1 MPVEFEYP
9 KKFTFS
15 QIKTKTKSDKP
26 VVRGIKNYLFRLK
39 TNYEG
44 ISINPSDGVIII
56 NKKAVPGNYIL
67 EIDCIDSV
75 SNKSNTVTK
84 HIIFVRDP
92 NVPFPGD
99 EEFSGSEDEKDN
111 IQHIDQQQNQ
121 QKIKKNTNTNKNVV
135 VNKKVKKDKKKAMNE
150 NFFEKLKNR
159 ILSNN
164 KSAVAVVVTFAV
176 SAITLLSD

>member
-26 VVRGIKNYLFRLK
+26 VVRGIKNYLFRLN
-39 TNYEG
+39 TNFEG
-44 ISINPSDGVIII
+44 ISINPSDGIITV

-67 EIDCIDSV
+67 EIDCVDSV
-75 SNKSNTVTK
+75 TNKSTPTK

-99 EEFSGSEDEKDN
+99 DEFSSSEDSDED
-111 IQHIDQQQNQ
+111 IQPQHEHQHQNQ
-121 QKIKKNTNTNKNVV
+121 NQNKQENNKKINKKEKKNKNKVI
-135 VNKKVKKDKKKAMNE
+135 NE

-159 ILSNN
+159 IFSNN
-164 KSAVAVVVTFAV
+164 KSAVAVVVTFAI

>member
-1 MPVEFEYP
+1 MSVEFEYP

-39 TNYEG
+39 TNFEG
-44 ISINPSDGVIII
+44 ISINPSDGVITI

-67 EIDCIDSV
+67 EIDCVDSV
-75 SNKSNTVTK
+75 TNKCFPTK
-84 HIIFVRDP
+84 HIVFVRDP
-92 NVPFPGD
+92 NTPFPGD
-99 EEFSGSEDEKDN
+99 DEFSGSEEEEEDN
-111 IQHIDQQQNQ
+111 NINNNNNNIN
-121 QKIKKNTNTNKNVV
+121 NNNNKNNNKNKKLV
-135 VNKKVKKDKKKAMNE
+135 KKVKKDKKKVLNN
-150 NFFEKLKNR
+150 NFFEKLKNK

-164 KSAVAVVVTFAV
+164 KSAVTAVVAFAI